1 MKVNRKAKLEKK
13 ITYSNLSFA
22 VHLFGYSSL
31 KTGRER
37 RRWEVID
44 HPRLQSSWLK
54 LKINWIKKERYWDAI
69 ITAYGS
75 SCLHSFHH
83 SPTFYLEMKTFLS
96 SCPSDSNRNGF
107 WVKCEKYVGHSCQAC
122 PAQLWGPTHLSSCAP
137 SINLSWQ
144 QKYPLVHIECIM
156 QFLKQWSLKREM

>member
-96 SCPSDSNRNGF
+96 SCPSDSNWGMVFGSSVRSTL
-107 WVKCEKYVGHSCQAC
+107 VTAVRRVLHSSEDQPIS
-122 PAQLWGPTHLSSCAP
+122 PAALRASIYRDNKSTH
-137 SINLSWQ
+137 
-144 QKYPLVHIECIM
+144 
-156 QFLKQWSLKREM
+156 